1 MNIIKMR
8 FFAFPFEKTHR
19 ISLSCR
25 LVPVPYRY
33 DEYGLFRAKTLPRI
47 SDDFNFRSSYSIE
60 LLTTYILR
68 RLEALTVLEQE
79 DSFEVLLA
87 DHLATFSSKLL
98 FPLCSEL

>member
-1 MNIIKMR
+1 MTNMVYLEIQYFQEFLTI
-8 FFAFPFEKTHR
+8 
-19 ISLSCR
+19 
-25 LVPVPYRY
+25 V
-33 DEYGLFRAKTLPRI
+33 I
-47 SDDFNFRSSYSIE
+47 SDHLKRPTYLQYRIE

-68 RLEALTVLEQE
+68 RLEAVTVLEQE